1 MIIGNAMTIHVI
13 KTILSTK
20 KCIVGFLVED
30 VKVYTWY
37 PAVTKS
43 IHYYF
48 GQDLVPECEAEAARR
63 GVTFNEVAYEV
74 RGCD

>member
-1 MIIGNAMTIHVI
+1 MIRAFEAV
-13 KTILSTK
+13 KRLSPNN
-20 KCIVGFLVED
+20 

-74 RGCD
+74 RGCY